1 MYIYYIY
8 IIYTYDYAHIY
19 MYMLYIYICMYVC
32 GYMPHLLKCFSRCDC
47 KYRKALT
54 SLSSRN
60 SNGRDP
66 RVPY

>member
-1 MYIYYIY
+1 
-8 IIYTYDYAHIY
+8 
-19 MYMLYIYICMYVC
+19 MLYIYICMYVC

-60 SNGRDP
+60 SDGRDP